1 MKERHDNVQN
11 ARRDLSQVLADANP
25 DVVIVISN
33 LHGNIPEH
41 AQQTFGVYIGDSI
54 PKNER
59 REDAAQAGRTPNEGA
74 NGGDSYATDVR
85 LATHVHTNLRE
96 SGFDIACSHDFPSSS
111 GIGDAFTSLYPLFS
125 PDNELPMVPFMISR
139 YYPNEPSSARSYQLG
154 KALRG
159 AIESWGED
167 KRVAVMASGGLSH
180 QIVDEQ
186 LDRRIVKGLVE
197 RDVTSLTTLPRD
209 RLNGAPG
216 TPESLNWVALAG
228 LMDPLP
234 MTLLAYEPCYR
245 SRAGTGHGVTLG
257 YWQ

>member
-1 MKERHDNVQN
+1 MAKIVLGMASSHGPTIRTPAEAWLELGKKDLVDPRFDYETVAKGAPATIDEELTLDRMKERHDNVQN

-85 LATHVHTNLRE
+85 LATHVHANLRE

-111 GIGDAFTSLYPLFS
+111 GIGDAFTSLYPLF
-125 PDNELPMVPFMISR
+125 
-139 YYPNEPSSARSYQLG
+139 
-154 KALRG
+154 
-159 AIESWGED
+159 
-167 KRVAVMASGGLSH
+167 
-180 QIVDEQ
+180 
-186 LDRRIVKGLVE
+186 
-197 RDVTSLTTLPRD
+197 
-209 RLNGAPG
+209 
-216 TPESLNWVALAG
+216 
-228 LMDPLP
+228 
-234 MTLLAYEPCYR
+234 
-245 SRAGTGHGVTLG
+245 
-257 YWQ
+257 